1 MEAMNEQ
8 QLRRLLAGIT
18 PPDEAARRA
27 AHAHWA
33 ACAKPLGG
41 LGLLETALEQA
52 AALTGRVEPD
62 FSQRAVLVL
71 CADNGVVAEGV
82 SQTGSEVTG
91 IVARNLAAGRTS
103 VCRMAATASC
113 RVLPVDM
120 GIRDFAPTPEVLDC
134 RVGNGTGNIS
144 RGPAMTRAQAVQA
157 IGAGI
162 ELVRLQKE
170 EGFTLLAAGEMG
182 IGNTTTAS
190 ALLCALLGE
199 KPASVT
205 GRGAGLSDE
214 GLGRKVAAIERALQV
229 NRPHP
234 EDPLDVLAKLGGFDI
249 AGMCGLFL
257 GGAVYRVPVL
267 MDGFISAVAAL
278 CAVRLCPAAEKA
290 IFASHVSAEPAGALV
305 LRALGKKPLINAGLH
320 LGEGSGAVAAIPL
333 LDMAC
338 AVYRDSYT
346 FTEGGIEAY
355 QEQGGRP

>member
-8 QLRRLLAGIT
+8 QLRRLLAGVT
-18 PPDEAARRA
+18 PPDEGARQA

-103 VCRMAATASC
+103 VCRMAATVNC

-120 GIRDFAPTPEVLDC
+120 GIRDFAPTPGVLDC
-134 RVGNGTGNIS
+134 RIGNGTENIS

-170 EGFTLLAAGEMG
+170 AGFTLLAAGEMG

-214 GLGRKVAAIERALQV
+214 GLGRKVAAIEKAHEERYRKLLKNVEMQQV
-229 NRPHP
+229 FAKSGESMWECRVCGHLVVGKAAP
-234 EDPLDVLAKLGGFDI
+234 EVCPV
-249 AGMCGLFL
+249 CGYAQSYF
-257 GGAVYRVPVL
+257 
-267 MDGFISAVAAL
+267 
-278 CAVRLCPAAEKA
+278 E
-290 IFASHVSAEPAGALV
+290 
-305 LRALGKKPLINAGLH
+305 LRKEN
-320 LGEGSGAVAAIPL
+320 
-333 LDMAC
+333 
-338 AVYRDSYT
+338 Y
-346 FTEGGIEAY
+346 
-355 QEQGGRP
+355 